1 MQVKI
6 DTKILASL
14 ISSVVVVIIFSTV
27 YSISYKSSEKNV
39 KPYTPDMDLNKID
52 PTYHEEV
59 QASLEKKELS
69 TTPLKKDSFNEG
81 SFFVDWSYSSQKSW
95 PTLDSSFLPCR
106 EGKDQSPIDIVKS
119 KTIASKLDFS
129 THYAKDKIYLSSNN
143 KEFKIRPD
151 KLTSFVTFQGEKY
164 ILEKIDVHA
173 PSEHTF
179 DSLQYELELEFF
191 HTLENSSKDVL
202 IVSVLYEKSSL
213 NPALDPILQA
223 LPEKFNFETKVDF
236 FDISSLIT
244 SNSFYYYIGSLSIPP
259 CTQNIKRIVAT
270 KLEPISEKQ
279 LDEFHAKFSYGNARD
294 TQTPTK
300 QQDILFF
307 HKGK

>member
-14 ISSVVVVIIFSTV
+14 ISSIVVVIIFSTV
-27 YSISYKSSEKNV
+27 YSISNKTSKKQV
-39 KPYTPDMDLNKID
+39 KPYTPDMDLTKID
-52 PTYHEEV
+52 PSYHEEV
-59 QASLEKKELS
+59 RASLEKKEIS

-81 SFFVDWSYSSQKSW
+81 SFFVDWSYSNQKAW
-95 PTLDSSFLPCR
+95 PTLDSTFLPCK

-119 KTIASKLDFS
+119 KTISSKLAFS
-129 THYAKDKIYLSSNN
+129 IHYAKDRIYLSSNN

-151 KLTSFVTFQGEKY
+151 KATSYVMFQGKKY

-179 DSLQYELELEFF
+179 DSLQYEMELEFF
-191 HTLENSSKDVL
+191 HTLSSSPEDVL
-202 IVSVLYEKSSL
+202 IVSVLYEKSTP
-213 NPALDPILQA
+213 NPTVDLLLQV
-223 LPEKFNFETKVDF
+223 LPEKFNFETKLDI

-244 SNSFYYYIGSLSIPP
+244 SSSFYYYIGSLSIPP
-259 CTQNIKRIVAT
+259 CTQNIKRIVAS

-279 LDEFHAKFSYGNARD
+279 LDIFHTRFAYGNARD
-294 TQTPTK
+294 TQKPTK
-300 QQDILFF
+300 QQDILHFNI
-307 HKGK
+307 GK